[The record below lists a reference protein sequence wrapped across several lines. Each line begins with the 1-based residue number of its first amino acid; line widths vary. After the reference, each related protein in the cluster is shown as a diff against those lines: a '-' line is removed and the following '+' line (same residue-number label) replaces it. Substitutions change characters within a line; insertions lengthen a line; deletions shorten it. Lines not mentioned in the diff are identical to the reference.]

1 LSTEMPAW
9 RNGRPLPGG
18 CGPRSRPGPDRTQ
31 VFRATVPIRL
41 GRGFRAQADCSDPD
55 TGDRGT
61 AKKLDTPRNR
71 GQPLIT
77 TFFDFVLFSGCPQ
90 LRDSMP
96 CYDYAEIG
104 GCPRLPVPDYGIPAC
119 WGNSPEKLD
128 TDSLRKLTIGGRTP
142 RQGPG
147 QGLGTFLCGIGSKR
161 ARYSSGEQERVG
173 SGA

>member
-1 LSTEMPAW
+1 MSTEMPGW

-104 GCPRLPVPDYGIPAC
+104 GCPQLRNRLR
-119 WGNSPEKLD
+119 KLD

-147 QGLGTFLCGIGSKR
+147 QGLGTFLCAIGSKR
-161 ARYSSGEQERVG
+161 ARSSSGEQERVG